1 MKVIYYKEEERIVL
15 KIAQEESYDSQI
27 ICMDHYDY
35 AADSP
40 SRHFWIDE
48 SIPLDIATK
57 IFQRFHQIDQ
67 DAELEFIARALN
79 DALNSELVVYAESKN
94 EGHPFRDACILYQ
107 KGEFKFKNIMLMID
121 DTELLNKRISNIKHN
136 ITEDR
141 VEYFI
146 DDKLKGWL
154 PIVRKEIA
162 S

>member
-1 MKVIYYKEEERIVL
+1 MKVIYKEDIGEMHLVEAVEFVGIIMYVPIGIRLLSIDIER
-15 KIAQEESYDSQI
+15 D
-27 ICMDHYDY
+27 
-35 AADSP
+35 
-40 SRHFWIDE
+40 
-48 SIPLDIATK
+48 IPLDIATK
-57 IFQRFHQIDQ
+57 LFQRWHQIDQ
-67 DAELEFIARALN
+67 GAEPEIIARALN
-79 DALNSELVVYAESKN
+79 DALNFSLVVYAESKN

-146 DDKLKGWL
+146 DDNLKGWL

-162 S
+162 T

>member
-1 MKVIYYKEEERIVL
+1 MKVIYDKKAQRIDLISDTL
-15 KIAQEESYDSQI
+15 KFCVAFITN
-27 ICMDHYDY
+27 
-35 AADSP
+35 
-40 SRHFWIDE
+40 DE
-48 SIPLDIATK
+48 LVFDCATIKLDIATNL
-57 IFQRFHQIDQ
+57 FQRWHQI
-67 DAELEFIARALN
+67 EREEPEFIARALD
-79 DALNSELVVYAESKN
+79 DALNFSLVVYAESKN

>member
-1 MKVIYYKEEERIVL
+1 MKVIYKEDIGEMHLVEAVEFVGIIMYVPIGIRLLSIDIER
-15 KIAQEESYDSQI
+15 D
-27 ICMDHYDY
+27 
-35 AADSP
+35 
-40 SRHFWIDE
+40 
-48 SIPLDIATK
+48 IPLDIATK
-57 IFQRFHQIDQ
+57 LFQRWHQIDQ
-67 DAELEFIARALN
+67 GAEPEIIARALN
-79 DALNSELVVYAESKN
+79 DALNFSLVVYAESKN